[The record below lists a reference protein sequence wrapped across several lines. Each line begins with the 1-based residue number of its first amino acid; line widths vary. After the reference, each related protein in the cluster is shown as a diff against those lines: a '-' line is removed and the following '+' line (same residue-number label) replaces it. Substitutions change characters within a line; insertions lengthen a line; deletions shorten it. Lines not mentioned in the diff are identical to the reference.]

1 MKKQIYLSLVIVALL
16 CLTGWTG
23 YARGQRTNSVRQTWE
38 YHIDGAPTFNSIP
51 GANVD
56 PVQAERLL
64 NQRAAEGW
72 ELAAVGQGLYYFK
85 RAR

>member
-1 MKKQIYLSLVIVALL
+1 MIIVALL
-16 CLTGWTG
+16 SLAGWAG

-38 YHIDGAPTFNSIP
+38 YRVDNARTNANDAYNRASPGIYIDPRKS
-51 GANVD
+51 
-56 PVQAERLL
+56 QQLL

-72 ELAAVGQGLYYFK
+72 ELAGVGEWLYYFK